1 MSLTRHTSPDHIFK
15 LEETQHNEN
24 THNSIISD
32 NVPPR
37 KRARSHSIESRAPQA
52 AAVLHTS
59 FGHVKEEEIPGSL
72 NAQTPLTHT
81 RVEYELLQRLLEE
94 SYLFREQVIEENQRL
109 LDRLRTTR
117 RELFKLRGFMDIT
130 ARKLHQQA
138 TRRFDGIDSD
148 NGSDDELEDSK
159 SAGEDV

>member
-1 MSLTRHTSPDHIFK
+1 MLIF
-15 LEETQHNEN
+15 
-24 THNSIISD
+24 S
-32 NVPPR
+32 
-37 KRARSHSIESRAPQA
+37 
-52 AAVLHTS
+52 
-59 FGHVKEEEIPGSL
+59 GSL

-94 SYLFREQVIEENQRL
+94 SYLFREQIIEENQRL
-109 LDRLRTTR
+109 LDWLRTTR
-117 RELFKLRGFMDIT
+117 RELFKLRGFMDIA